1 MLGLALTAATLGIW
15 IYLMAA
21 RGAFWL
27 ASTRDDRDDVPEPRS
42 WPAVSVVIPARDEAQ
57 VIGQCLRSLLD
68 QNYPGS
74 LSVILVDDQSSDATA
89 DVAAKTAAIS
99 GAGSRLT
106 ILSGRPLPAGWA
118 GKVWAIKQGVEHA
131 ARAAEPPPYLLLT
144 DADIA
149 YAPDSLRQL
158 VARAHAR
165 NLVSTS
171 LMVKLNCESFAE
183 RSLIPAFVFFFQ
195 MLYPFA
201 WVNRIDAETAAAA
214 GGCMLVAREALQSAG
229 GMEGIRSALIDDC
242 ALAAKLK
249 AVGPIWLGL
258 TDRVRSVRPYPTF
271 GHVRSMVARSAY
283 CQLGYSPMLLVG
295 TVAGMALTF
304 LVPPLMALFTP
315 GLGRLFAILA
325 WMLMAASFQPTL
337 RLYRLS
343 PLWGLALPVTAA
355 CYVAFTLD
363 SAYQHLR
370 RRGGLWKGRVQANPR
385 TP

>member
-1 MLGLALTAATLGIW
+1 
-15 IYLMAA
+15 
-21 RGAFWL
+21 
-27 ASTRDDRDDVPEPRS
+27 
-42 WPAVSVVIPARDEAQ
+42 
-57 VIGQCLRSLLD
+57 VIGQCLRSLFD

-89 DVAAKTAAIS
+89 DVAAKTAAKS
-99 GAGSRLT
+99 GADSRLT

-165 NLVSTS
+165 NLVLTS

-214 GGCMLVAREALQSAG
+214 GGCMLVAREALQRAG

-249 AVGPIWLGL
+249 AVGPVWLGL
-258 TDRVRSVRPYPTF
+258 TDRVCSVRPYPTF
-271 GHVRSMVARSAY
+271 EHIHSMVARSAY
-283 CQLGYSPMLLVG
+283 YQLGYSPMLLVG

-343 PLWGLALPVTAA
+343 PLWGLALPVVAA
-355 CYVAFTLD
+355 CYMAFTLD